1 MALSQD
7 LWKILTAIRNRIDVS
22 EFKNY
27 VMPFMFYWAANQKIE
42 LLMRSELEN
51 DGLSYEE
58 AWNLKDEE
66 TGEYIYR
73 DELRDVQLENFGFVI
88 RPENSCMSIVPA
100 VRDNNESFIERFTEA
115 IETFDEECTATF
127 RGSLKMANFDSD
139 ILGDDPDFIE
149 DLMFNKLFMPTGQV
163 VLAAMRDNEHDAP
176 GRLYMEI
183 MSHFASSAGK
193 GGGEFFTPLF
203 MSKLVA
209 KLATYNVKNAKSIYD
224 PTCGSGSLLI
234 QAAEEIKSH
243 VDQMNRRGLV
253 GHYYGQEIN
262 TITAKQAKINMCM
275 HDIKTDRFNII
286 NSDTL
291 SYSDAMGDM
300 LFDVIVANPPYS
312 FGWDNTGREDDLRFA
327 GYGAVAPAKTA
338 DLAFVQHIV
347 YHMEEGGRAAVLLPH
362 GPLFRGNAEKTI
374 RKVLIDKHNV
384 IDAIIGLPS
393 NCFFGASIAVAC
405 IVLRKDRNGD
415 SDDICIIDASKYFKT
430 ANGKN
435 SITDED
441 IGRIMDAYANRKDI
455 DHFCSIVPLDKIR
468 ENDYSLNIP
477 LYVEP
482 ERDETEHNLGEL
494 FQDYAKLEKQAD
506 DLKFSINA
514 QLASFGIQEK
524 FIGVA
529 DTNNAVDSSINQ
541 IEKESA

>member
-243 VDQMNRRGLV
+243 VDQMNRRGFSWSLLWPRNQ
-253 GHYYGQEIN
+253 YN
-262 TITAKQAKINMCM
+262 
-275 HDIKTDRFNII
+275 
-286 NSDTL
+286 
-291 SYSDAMGDM
+291 YS
-300 LFDVIVANPPYS
+300 
-312 FGWDNTGREDDLRFA
+312 
-327 GYGAVAPAKTA
+327 
-338 DLAFVQHIV
+338 
-347 YHMEEGGRAAVLLPH
+347 
-362 GPLFRGNAEKTI
+362 
-374 RKVLIDKHNV
+374 
-384 IDAIIGLPS
+384 
-393 NCFFGASIAVAC
+393 
-405 IVLRKDRNGD
+405 
-415 SDDICIIDASKYFKT
+415 
-430 ANGKN
+430 
-435 SITDED
+435 
-441 IGRIMDAYANRKDI
+441 
-455 DHFCSIVPLDKIR
+455 
-468 ENDYSLNIP
+468 
-477 LYVEP
+477 
-482 ERDETEHNLGEL
+482 
-494 FQDYAKLEKQAD
+494 
-506 DLKFSINA
+506 
-514 QLASFGIQEK
+514 
-524 FIGVA
+524 
-529 DTNNAVDSSINQ
+529 
-541 IEKESA
+541 